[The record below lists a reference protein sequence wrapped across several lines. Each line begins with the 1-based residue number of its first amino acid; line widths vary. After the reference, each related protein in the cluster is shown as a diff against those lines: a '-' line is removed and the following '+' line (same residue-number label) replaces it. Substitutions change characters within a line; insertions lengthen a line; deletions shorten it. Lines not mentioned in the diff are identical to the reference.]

1 MPLLLAAKRAR
12 DLAVSV
18 LPAPCGVL
26 GTPNVGAAAGDANGL
41 PGMPPDPGAKL
52 KPPLGVGVA
61 GAAVSDETVERT
73 ALDSNK
79 TSTPKSEHSC
89 TFEKEVPHFERREKG
104 GEDLTYANHTSQL
117 LMKEDSH
124 RRVEGDK
131 VRKEGSI
138 MENPF
143 DSYTICI
150 S

>member
-79 TSTPKSEHSC
+79 TSNILALSK
-89 TFEKEVPHFERREKG
+89 KKYLILREGK
-104 GEDLTYANHTSQL
+104 
-117 LMKEDSH
+117 
-124 RRVEGDK
+124 RVGK
-131 VRKEGSI
+131 I
-138 MENPF
+138 
-143 DSYTICI
+143 
-150 S
+150 